1 MSQPLSPSDLHLL
14 QREADV
20 AARRLVR
27 HLRLPPS
34 DLADVRQDLLVD
46 ALARL
51 KSFDPERGALGAFLG
66 TLMANKATRIARQAK
81 AHRRLFG
88 AEPVSLDEP
97 LPDLEDATRTDVIAE
112 ADGYAALCG
121 QPTDAFATVVQRID
135 VERHLGILTAIDRTL
150 CAQLTWATVEE
161 LASEG
166 RGARSSLYR
175 RVKNIRLALTAVGL
189 RAA

>member
-1 MSQPLSPSDLHLL
+1 MSQPLSPSELHLL
-14 QREADV
+14 RHEADV
-20 AARRLVR
+20 AARRLMR
-27 HLRLPPS
+27 QLRLKSS

-51 KSFDPERGALGAFLG
+51 KGFDPQRGALGAFLG
-66 TLMANKATRIARQAK
+66 TVMANKATRIALQVK
-81 AHRRLFG
+81 AQRRLYG
-88 AEPVSLDEP
+88 AHPLSLDDP
-97 LPDLEDATRTDVIAE
+97 SPDTEGATRGNVIAE

-121 QPTDAFATVVQRID
+121 QPTDAFAAVGQRID
-135 VERHLGILTAIDRTL
+135 LERRLGILTAIDRTL

-161 LASEG
+161 LASQG

-175 RVKNIRLALTAVGL
+175 HVKNIRLALTAVGL

>member
-1 MSQPLSPSDLHLL
+1 MSQPLSPSDLYLL
-14 QREADV
+14 LHEADI

-27 HLRLPPS
+27 HLRLLSS

-66 TLMANKATRIARQAK
+66 TVMANKATRIALQVK
-81 AHRRLFG
+81 AQRRLYG
-88 AEPVSLDEP
+88 PWPISLNDP
-97 LPDLEDATRTDVIAE
+97 LPEAEGAPRGDIIAE

-121 QPTDAFATVVQRID
+121 QPTDAFAAVGQRID
-135 VERHLGILTAIDRTL
+135 VERHLGILTAIDRAL
-150 CAQLTWATVEE
+150 CAQLAWATVEE
-161 LASEG
+161 LAGEG

-175 RVKNIRLALTAVGL
+175 RVKDIRLALTAVGL